1 MKRKIFLLVAIT
13 SMMFANGQTTF
24 QDAISLRKLLDSPSM
39 VWPDNDAVKQAVAD
53 IVSRYGD
60 RITVDSIR
68 ANPFFRPYAPWTNQS
83 SVSSTKGLSSI
94 ISSIGK
100 LDVTAFADG
109 LAQFLVERT
118 KEELNEAF
126 FRKFRAYLDNYPEFK
141 VLFPN
146 TNTFTE
152 NFNSWEYANLLNT
165 LREAFDKDI
174 KTLLGNMTRLKD
186 MDSTQ
191 CKDDCQKRVG
201 TIVRFFQSNQGRLLV
216 SGLAVGNGLLADQK
230 IPDII
235 DTIGSSPY
243 LGNITLADASQTT
256 NLQNTVKLISIF
268 SNSLR
273 SPNPVSNYL
282 SGDEF
287 QSLLVDTNLT
297 KLFLGLVYQQIKSK
311 NITLVVN
318 SASIEVVSVF
328 KPSNITGIRNYLTNI
343 SSHAKNISIAIEK
356 ITEDRLQGKPD
367 LGTDYAILF
376 ETSQKLIKSIASV
389 QVINIQLQLSTT
401 INEVFTYASNGLQ
414 IAHDIAVRNYNAAVV
429 GLLKMLSDV
438 SKIPAVEKD
447 YPNLKVFNAAL
458 LKYGSFAS
466 NVCLSKDPQEVKD
479 AIKSFALPAG
489 SSSIKKHTSFNISLN
504 SYVGFAYGNNK
515 PSQSNYTTK
524 GVSGNDSVVYLNEH
538 NSLSVYAPV
547 GVAFNW
553 GICWRQKDPGSVS
566 IYLTLLDIGSIVS
579 YRFIEDTGNI
589 SNKFK
594 VSLSN
599 IFAPGANL
607 AIGIPNVP
615 ISIGG
620 GFQWVPTL
628 QRDPKSNEFYNLDHS
643 AVRFQVFAAVDL
655 PLLNLHTSRKSLFY
669 SGRIK

>member
-1 MKRKIFLLVAIT
+1 MAII
-13 SMMFANGQTTF
+13 SVMFANAQSTF
-24 QDAISLRKLLDSPSM
+24 QDAVSLRNLLDSPSM
-39 VWPDNDAVKQAVAD
+39 RWPDNDGVKQAVAN

-60 RITVDSIR
+60 QINVDSIR
-68 ANPFFRPYAPWTNQS
+68 RNPFFRRYAQWTNLS
-83 SVSSTKGLSSI
+83 AVSSAGGLSSI

-174 KTLLGNMTRLKD
+174 KILLGSMTRLKD
-186 MDSTQ
+186 MDSAQ
-191 CKDDCQKRVG
+191 ACDKEECKKRVG
-201 TIVRFFQSNQGRLLV
+201 SIVRFFRSNEGRLLV
-216 SGLAVGNGLLADQK
+216 SGLAIGNGLLSDQK

-235 DTIGSSPY
+235 DTLGSSPY
-243 LGNITLADASQTT
+243 LGDISLADASQTT
-256 NLQNTVKLISIF
+256 NLRSSIQLINIF
-268 SNSLR
+268 SNSFR
-273 SPNPVSNYL
+273 SSNPMSNYL
-282 SGDEF
+282 NGDEF
-287 QSLLVDTNLT
+287 RSLLLDTNLT
-297 KLFLGLVYQQIKSK
+297 NLFLGLVYQKIKSK
-311 NITLVVN
+311 NITLVAN
-318 SASIEVVSVF
+318 NASVEVVTVF
-328 KPSNITGIRNYLTNI
+328 TPSNITGIRNYLTNI
-343 SSHAKNISIAIEK
+343 SSHAKNISLSLDK
-356 ITEDRLQGKPD
+356 ITEDRLLGKSD
-367 LGTDYAILF
+367 LGADYAILF
-376 ETSQKLIKSIASV
+376 ESSQKLIKSIASV
-389 QVINIQLQLSTT
+389 QVINIQLQLSPT
-401 INEVFTYASNGLQ
+401 INQVFTYASSGLQ

-438 SKIPAVEKD
+438 SKLPAVERE

-515 PSQSNYTTK
+515 PSQSSYTTK
-524 GVSGNDSVVYLNEH
+524 SVSGNDSVVYLNEH

-566 IYLTLLDIGSIVS
+566 VYLTLLDIGSIVS

-655 PLLNLHTSRKSLFY
+655 PLLNLHTSRKSMFY